1 MLECSLVVLY
11 QSTRMSVANSS
22 SSTVRHGPSNQT
34 HSALYNPIDDSAR
47 ALSYESP
54 TLPILATALACASLS
69 VYTIAV
75 Y

>member
-22 SSTVRHGPSNQT
+22 SSGAPGPSNQT
-34 HSALYNPIDDSAR
+34 HSALYNPINDSAR